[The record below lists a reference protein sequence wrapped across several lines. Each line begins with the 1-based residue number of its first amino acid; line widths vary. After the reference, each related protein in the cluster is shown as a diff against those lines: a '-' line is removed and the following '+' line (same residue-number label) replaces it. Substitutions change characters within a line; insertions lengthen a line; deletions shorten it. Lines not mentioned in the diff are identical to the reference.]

1 MLPVLSDLRREFRP
15 MFRLAVPVVFAEL
28 GWMTMGLVDTL
39 MVGRISPEAI
49 GAVGV
54 GSSLFMGVAI
64 FAMGL
69 LLGLDTLV
77 AQAFGAGRLDD
88 CHRWLAQGVTL
99 AVALTAPVTALLL
112 FIARSLDS
120 LGMNPEVRRL
130 AEPYL
135 VTLTWS
141 VLPL

>member
-1 MLPVLSDLRREFRP
+1 MRAASGDNPAAAVTMPPPLHSLRREFAP
-15 MFRLAVPVVFAEL
+15 MFRLALPVVVAEL

-54 GSSLFMGVAI
+54 GTSLFMGVCI

-77 AQAFGAGRLDD
+77 SQAFGAGRLED
-88 CHRWLAQGVTL
+88 CHRWLLHGV
-99 AVALTAPVTALLL
+99 V
-112 FIARSLDS
+112 
-120 LGMNPEVRRL
+120 LGL
-130 AEPYL
+130 
-135 VTLTWS
+135 
-141 VLPL
+141 